1 MSAVSNN
8 VLMTSFWKYI
18 IWSSHCYRMQWSLLG
33 WSAMWRWIWCPTF
46 WRMSLPPPSGIDEW
60 HGHTLYLYP
69 KSILSELSVLSH
81 HEPQGEQRRRL
92 HCFFFKVYR
101 LCYKDCRL
109 CYCTK
114 GKKLYVK
121 KWKVSFSSFLFTPK
135 CFACSYLSLIKEISF
150 RFNKSTIIPVLF
162 SGHCFKS
169 PLIIFFF
176 LC

>member
-1 MSAVSNN
+1 
-8 VLMTSFWKYI
+8 
-18 IWSSHCYRMQWSLLG
+18 
-33 WSAMWRWIWCPTF
+33 
-46 WRMSLPPPSGIDEW
+46 
-60 HGHTLYLYP
+60 
-69 KSILSELSVLSH
+69 
-81 HEPQGEQRRRL
+81 
-92 HCFFFKVYR
+92 
-101 LCYKDCRL
+101 
-109 CYCTK
+109 
-114 GKKLYVK
+114 LYVK